1 MKLKTA
7 SLVAAI
13 GCAAMLAFMLFMQFS
28 TFSAVEY
35 SRMAGIRVFFYALG
49 WGALINFFFILY
61 KNQK

>member
-1 MKLKTA
+1 
-7 SLVAAI
+7 
-13 GCAAMLAFMLFMQFS
+13 MLAFMLFMQFS